1 MQHSHT
7 VLQRSLATLQLGLL
21 CLAVACSSTSQPQET
36 SVRPGANEVFLA
48 EDLDVDRFVAIFQG
62 ESREVFV
69 SREQIVDVLDL
80 SPGMTV
86 ADIGAGTG
94 IFLGAFDREV
104 GSEGLVYAVDISPKF
119 LEHLRAYTEQ
129 EDLDRVEVVTALED
143 SVALPEGSVDL
154 AFVCDTYHHF
164 EYPRSTLASLH
175 SAIRPGGSLVVVD
188 FERIPGVTSEWLL
201 EHVRAGKD
209 VFRRE
214 IETAGFRFVGE
225 VPVEGLEENYLLR
238 FERP

>member
-1 MQHSHT
+1 
-7 VLQRSLATLQLGLL
+7 
-21 CLAVACSSTSQPQET
+21 
-36 SVRPGANEVFLA
+36 
-48 EDLDVDRFVAIFQG
+48 
-62 ESREVFV
+62 
-69 SREQIVDVLDL
+69 
-80 SPGMTV
+80 MTV

-143 SVALPEGSVDL
+143 SVELPEGSVDL

>member
-1 MQHSHT
+1 MPFTHHA
-7 VLQRSLATLQLGLL
+7 LQRSLAALQLGLL
-21 CLAVACSSTSQPQET
+21 CLTVACSSTSQPQET

-69 SREQIVDVLDL
+69 SREQIVEVLDL

-94 IFLGAFDREV
+94 IFLRAFDREV
-104 GSEGLVYAVDISPKF
+104 GPEGRVYAVDISPKF
-119 LEHLRAYTEQ
+119 LEYLRDYAEQ

-143 SVALPEGSVDL
+143 SVELPEGSVDL